1 MIKRPLPKSRKS
13 AHCRLA
19 SWRFNQPV
27 PDGGICGPPG
37 RGVQGFMISRKALKG
52 ASYNIG
58 HSFVSLMNDP
68 IDELL
73 FSEARRLNTKRI
85 SINLLTCEVYP
96 REVNNERLLQSIGH
110 YSEWFPKMVV
120 SNGSS
125 MEYVKKAVMNI
136 YFRPEDLENNEI
148 ELYEAKLTVKTV
160 ITDDKGKQFVGLCKD
175 FR

>member
-1 MIKRPLPKSRKS
+1 
-13 AHCRLA
+13 
-19 SWRFNQPV
+19 
-27 PDGGICGPPG
+27 
-37 RGVQGFMISRKALKG
+37 
-52 ASYNIG
+52 
-58 HSFVSLMNDP
+58 MNDP